1 MSPLNEK
8 AFEKLV
14 RSYGC
19 SITQST
25 KHHKVIDIDG
35 LLLMPFAIH
44 HSKGSKRQV
53 LDVYVRQFLKK
64 MKETN
69 REPK

>member
-25 KHHKVIDIDG
+25 KHHKVIDFDG
-35 LLLMPFAIH
+35 LLLMTFAIH

-53 LDVYVRQFLKK
+53 LDVYVKRFKNK
-64 MKETN
+64 MKDAN